1 MPRTLESSLAGIP
14 IYRALLAQ
22 RQFDQ
27 NQQSGALSNALRQQQ
42 ILAGQRSQQEEE
54 ELKGVVS
61 QAGGDPERAIKA
73 LLASGKPKAIELA
86 TKLRGLV
93 PKPGLQPIG
102 AGGAYT
108 PATGGMIPPMMRP
121 GDPNK
126 IQPIGAGGAIGPGGK
141 LIAPMAR
148 PGDPR
153 QSEARVRMLGTAL
166 ERANLPEADAVLRSV
181 EDVLNKTPELSEY
194 LAGPKSLLPDL
205 MVPENVRAGRQAFK
219 KLFNITLKNRSG
231 AAVTNPEFERLKQEF
246 ATGVWKTPAQI
257 NEGVRQARNII
268 STHYRSVAAGF
279 GTDALN
285 AYNENLRELGGTP
298 LLELQTE
305 RRAAPRKPAKRI
317 VVDY

>member
-102 AGGAYT
+102 AGGAYN